1 MVNLNAMYYDLN
13 AMYYDL
19 NEINEKDYGLKEAR

>member
-1 MVNLNAMYYDLN
+1 MVNLNAMYYELK

>member
-1 MVNLNAMYYDLN
+1 MVNLNAMYYDLK
-13 AMYYDL
+13 AIYYDL

>member
-1 MVNLNAMYYDLN
+1 MVNLNAMYYDLK